1 MNITTASTQAH
12 PGRVRTIGLWTLA
25 VLGAASFLMVG
36 FQKLSGDP
44 QMVRLFSLIG
54 LGSWFRYLTGTLETL
69 GAIALL
75 IPRLRVLGAL
85 GLVGVMIGAIVTNAL
100 FHAPQVP
107 ALVELLIVAAVA
119 WGRRRELNAAWIL
132 RGRSN

>member
-1 MNITTASTQAH
+1 MNATVDTQVRS
-12 PGRVRTIGLWTLA
+12 GRARTIVLWVLA
-25 VLGAASFLMVG
+25 ALGAASFLMAG
-36 FQKLSGDP
+36 FQKLSSDP
-44 QMVRLFSLIG
+44 GMVQLFSLIG

-85 GLVGVMIGAIVTNAL
+85 GLVGVMIGAIITNAL

-107 ALVELLIVAAVA
+107 ALVELVIVAAVA
-119 WGRRRELNAAWIL
+119 WGRRRELNPAWIL
-132 RGRSN
+132 RGQHS